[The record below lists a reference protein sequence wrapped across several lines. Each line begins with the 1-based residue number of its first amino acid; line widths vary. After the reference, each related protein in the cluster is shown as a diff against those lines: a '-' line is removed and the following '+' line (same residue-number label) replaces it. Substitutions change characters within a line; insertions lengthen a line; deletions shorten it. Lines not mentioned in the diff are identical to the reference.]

1 MDEIRVGRQISGIAS
16 FQTSSLTKI
25 AIGIRLALISGGLSS
40 DLLSWVQSSAVRSI
54 ICNPEGLVEC
64 ASEATA
70 FRSLIPPHRFVDAY
84 DDGGQVH
91 LQPLLLALLET
102 FYRVPYSFFFMR
114 FTLSLVI
121 DYAVARTLEQ
131 IATIAARRQES
142 SWEERWHV
150 KLPAAIR
157 PQLAHVFDVT
167 NPVDSSTALSS
178 EDLPILASLVYFC
191 SPITILSSS
200 CFGSF
205 QNVTVLLVLQGVLS
219 SFSGSPVLAGG
230 ALAAAS
236 YLHARCALFVLPAIL
251 SLKSRQRKCGSLIFS
266 FLICTLALQI
276 LSLLLVGQSN
286 YLRVFT
292 ATHGEPFL
300 LKSVPSLSVVWY
312 LHMEMFGRFHSY
324 FRCLLGSIPFVLV
337 TPLAL
342 RLYRYP
348 IVMVIIFWFLSVV
361 FSATHTLYDWN
372 LLFCLML
379 LEPRSLVRMRFLPCL
394 VSFCAWP
401 VPVLLYSA
409 GYWMWLEP
417 SNGEANYIFFQCLA
431 YNIFIAILLVEFTGA
446 SLSRDKALRWTE
458 KNDTSMT
465 STALNLEIDHEK
477 QRQSKEINQRAV
489 QETT

>member
-219 SFSGSPVLAGG
+219 SFSGSP
-230 ALAAAS
+230 
-236 YLHARCALFVLPAIL
+236 
-251 SLKSRQRKCGSLIFS
+251 
-266 FLICTLALQI
+266 
-276 LSLLLVGQSN
+276 SN

-300 LKSVPSLSVVWY
+300 SKSVPSLSVVWY

-431 YNIFIAILLVEFTGA
+431 YNIFIAMLLVEFTGA

-489 QETT
+489 QESE